1 MEDQNYIL
9 FESYLSK
16 ELSQD
21 EIDTFESRLK
31 NELDFNQAFNTYKE
45 LSSFLE
51 HKFENEATSIAFQD
65 NLRTISNTYF
75 EKQETAKK
83 VVRFKPWQYAMAAS
97 VVLLIGIFTFNNFS
111 NPTFNDYNNYDT
123 ISLTVRG
130 GQDELLKTAEN
141 AFNNKDFVKAE
152 AVFGQLLANDD
163 SNKEWQLY
171 RGIALLELD
180 EFDEA
185 DSLFSRLSSESSVYK
200 NKATWYLAL
209 SKLKHKDHDACLK
222 ILRTLPEDADDYKQA
237 QKLIKKLE

>member
-1 MEDQNYIL
+1 MKDQNYIL

-21 EIDTFESRLK
+21 EIATFESRLK
-31 NELDFNQAFNTYKE
+31 NESGFNQAFNTYKE
-45 LSSFLE
+45 LASFLE

-65 NLRTISNTYF
+65 NLKTISNTYF

-111 NPTFNDYNNYDT
+111 NPTFNDYNNYDI

-130 GQDELLKTAEN
+130 EQDALLKTAEN
-141 AFNNKDFVKAE
+141 AFNNENFAKAE
-152 AVFGQLLANDD
+152 AVFGQLLAHDD
-163 SNKEWQLY
+163 SNKELQLY

-180 EFDEA
+180 KFDEA
-185 DSLFSRLSSESSVYK
+185 DSLFSRLSNMPSVYK
-200 NKATWYLAL
+200 NKAIWYLAL
-209 SKLKHKDHDACLK
+209 SKLKQEDNNACLK
-222 ILRTLPEDADDYKQA
+222 ILRTIPEDADDYKEA